1 MSDRGVIQHRDR
13 ARQIL
18 DFHGLQY
25 ERGITPTDID
35 LFLDFENKAFV
46 FGEIKH
52 RDTQLTYGQR
62 LALERLVDACPITS
76 ILFIARH
83 NIDDCEQD
91 VDVSILYVDEYRWER
106 VWKDVVKQE
115 TVRQFIDRFHRFVY
129 RGFEVSE

>member
-52 RDTQLTYGQR
+52 RDTPLQYGQR
-62 LALERLVDACPITS
+62 LALERIVDACPITA
-76 ILFIARH
+76 ILFMARH
-83 NIDDCEQD
+83 DIDDCEKD
-91 VDVSILYVDEYRWER
+91 VDVSILTVDEYRWEQ
-106 VWKDVVKQE
+106 VWKEAVKTE

-129 RGFEVSE
+129 RDSQAQE